1 MQRDGIKNAPA
12 SAPAPVP
19 AHAHAPAVAQKKPS
33 ISSFSSPQIKVQNK
47 KVCIVRPNDSYG
59 LNMNLPSVNLPS
71 VNLPSVNL
79 PSVNLPSV
87 NLPSVNLPSVNL
99 PSVNLPS
106 VNLPTAN
113 INAAIEYKQNVMK
126 TLFISIVNVLLT
138 NEGKVLFEK
147 STKVITPAI
156 DLIGKEVIKGIKSNK
171 GKLVEG
177 VKELGKPMIDALR
190 GLVGTI
196 PLYGNAISLIL
207 AVTDVVKSVMKGTN
221 LVTATVDNMVLI
233 PLKSAMKPTHQALTH
248 SIELKKEF
256 KDIDND
262 FIKLMKMCNDEWV
275 KVQNM
280 ERQGINTAMM
290 LKNKTDFALQNA
302 TAAAVIGED
311 AKKAI
316 QDQDKITWCSGGS
329 GIKIRSI
336 IENSKNRIKKTIKRF
351 HSLSNVN
358 RSHTKTKS
366 RR

>member
-1 MQRDGIKNAPA
+1 MQKDGLKNVAVPVHAPVPA
-12 SAPAPVP
+12 PAPAPVP
-19 AHAHAPAVAQKKPS
+19 AVAQNKKVCKKPS
-33 ISSFSSPQIKVQNK
+33 ILSPQIKVHNK
-47 KVCIVRPNDSYG
+47 KACIVRPPV
-59 LNMNLPSVNLPS
+59 NLPKLPGVNLPS

-79 PSVNLPSV
+79 PSVNLPSE
-87 NLPSVNLPSVNL
+87 
-99 PSVNLPS
+99 
-106 VNLPTAN
+106 N
-113 INAAIEYKQNVMK
+113 INELIDYKQNIMK
-126 TLFISIVNVLLT
+126 TLFIAIVNVLLT
-138 NEGKVLFEK
+138 SEGKVLFEK

-177 VKELGKPMIDALR
+177 VKELGKPMVDALR

-196 PLYGNAISLIL
+196 PLYGNAISLFL
-207 AVTDVVKSVMKGTN
+207 AVTDVVKSVIKGTN

-248 SIELKKEF
+248 SLELKKEF

-275 KVQNM
+275 EVQNM
-280 ERQGINTAMM
+280 EKQGINTAMM

-302 TAAAVIGED
+302 TAATANAAAVISED

-316 QDQDKITWCSGGS
+316 QEQDKITWCSGGS
-329 GIKIRSI
+329 SVKIRSI
-336 IENSKNRIKKTIKRF
+336 IENSTNRIKKTIKRF

-358 RSHTKTKS
+358 RSHTNRSLSHTNRSLSHTKTKS
-366 RR
+366 RRHL

>member
-1 MQRDGIKNAPA
+1 MQKGGLTNVP
-12 SAPAPVP
+12 APAP
-19 AHAHAPAVAQKKPS
+19 APTVEKKQLTSRAP
-33 ISSFSSPQIKVQNK
+33 FSSPQIKVQNK
-47 KVCIVRPNDSYG
+47 KVCIVRPNDSYR
-59 LNMNLPSVNLPS
+59 LNMNLPSANLPSVNLPS

-79 PSVNLPSV
+79 PSE
-87 NLPSVNLPSVNL
+87 
-99 PSVNLPS
+99 
-106 VNLPTAN
+106 N
-113 INAAIEYKQNVMK
+113 INELIDYKQNIMK
-126 TLFISIVNVLLT
+126 TLFIAIVNVLLT
-138 NEGKVLFEK
+138 SEGKVLFEK

-171 GKLVEG
+171 GKLVDG
-177 VKELGKPMIDALR
+177 VKELGKPMVDALR

-196 PLYGNAISLIL
+196 PVVGNAINVFL
-207 AVTDVVKSVMKGTN
+207 AVKDVVNSVMKGTN
-221 LVTATVDNMVLI
+221 LVTATIDNMVLI

-248 SIELKKEF
+248 SLELKKEL

-262 FIKLMKMCNDEWV
+262 FIKLLKMCNDEWV

-302 TAAAVIGED
+302 TAATATAAAVISED

-316 QDQDKITWCSGGS
+316 QEQEQITWCSGGS
-329 GIKIRSI
+329 GVKIRSI
-336 IENSKNRIKKTIKRF
+336 IENSTNRIKKTIKRF

>member
-1 MQRDGIKNAPA
+1 MQKGGLTNVP
-12 SAPAPVP
+12 APAP
-19 AHAHAPAVAQKKPS
+19 AHTVEKKQLTYRAP
-33 ISSFSSPQIKVQNK
+33 FSSPQIKVQNK

-71 VNLPSVNL
+71 VNMSNM
-79 PSVNLPSV
+79 NM
-87 NLPSVNLPSVNL
+87 NMKMH
-99 PSVNLPS
+99 
-106 VNLPTAN
+106 N
-113 INAAIEYKQNVMK
+113 INTVEYKQNIMK
-126 TLFISIVNVLLT
+126 TLFIAIVNVLLT
-138 NEGKVLFEK
+138 SEGKVLFEK

-171 GKLVEG
+171 GKLVDG
-177 VKELGKPMIDALR
+177 VKELGKPMVDALR

-196 PLYGNAISLIL
+196 PVVGNAINVFL
-207 AVTDVVKSVMKGTN
+207 AVKDVVNSVMKGTN
-221 LVTATVDNMVLI
+221 LVTATIDNMVLI

-248 SIELKKEF
+248 SLELKKEL

-262 FIKLMKMCNDEWV
+262 FIKLLKMCNDEWV

-302 TAAAVIGED
+302 TAATATAAAVISED

-316 QDQDKITWCSGGS
+316 QEQDKITWCSGGS
-329 GIKIRSI
+329 SVKIRSI

-358 RSHTKTKS
+358 SSHTNRSLSHTKTKS
-366 RR
+366 RRHL

>member
-1 MQRDGIKNAPA
+1 MQKGGLTNVP
-12 SAPAPVP
+12 APAP
-19 AHAHAPAVAQKKPS
+19 APAPTVEKKQLTSRAP
-33 ISSFSSPQIKVQNK
+33 FSSPQIKVQNK
-47 KVCIVRPNDSYG
+47 KVCIVRPNDSYR

-87 NLPSVNLPSVNL
+87 NLPSVNLPSE
-99 PSVNLPS
+99 
-106 VNLPTAN
+106 N
-113 INAAIEYKQNVMK
+113 INELIDYKQNIMK
-126 TLFISIVNVLLT
+126 TLFIAIVNVLLT
-138 NEGKVLFEK
+138 SEGKVLFEK

-171 GKLVEG
+171 GKLVDG
-177 VKELGKPMIDALR
+177 VKELGKPMVDALR

-196 PLYGNAISLIL
+196 PVVGNAINVFL
-207 AVTDVVKSVMKGTN
+207 AVKDVVNSVMKGTN
-221 LVTATVDNMVLI
+221 LVTATIDNMVLI

-248 SIELKKEF
+248 SLELKKEF

-262 FIKLMKMCNDEWV
+262 FIKLLKMCNDEWV

-302 TAAAVIGED
+302 TAATATAAAVISED

-316 QDQDKITWCSGGS
+316 QEQEQITWCSGGS
-329 GIKIRSI
+329 GVKIRSI
-336 IENSKNRIKKTIKRF
+336 IENSTNRIKKTIKRF